1 MKLFAINIIMG
12 FALFA
17 ATGLSSADESQSS
30 LGLDPATAKNLQNL
44 SVKAPKPD
52 ESMANFLVA
61 FGKMMESK
69 MGVAVRIDFG
79 CEDAPQVAW
88 FFSQKARSI
97 LGIDL
102 DNDPKNPFAAFGNV
116 EKCLTA
122 LDVMKALVSRLPPS
136 IINRDSKAL
145 VVRFRH

>member
-1 MKLFAINIIMG
+1 MVFLPPHFFRGKDFRWFDLILLHRG
-12 FALFA
+12 FIDLHG
-17 ATGLSSADESQSS
+17 TG
-30 LGLDPATAKNLQNL
+30 GIQNDHGIG
-44 SVKAPKPD
+44 AEAGD
-52 ESMANFLVA
+52 LVGG
-61 FGKMMESK
+61 F
-69 MGVAVRIDFG
+69 DFG

-102 DNDPKNPFAAFGNV
+102 DNDPKNPFATFGNV